1 MVEINACV
9 LDFIC
14 TEENCSDFE
23 GHMRDKLSNLP
34 FQMKMFVSFLNQTI
48 SFQPKVLWA
57 EFNIIC
63 DLFLSIL
70 GAHTIYLKACPIIA
84 LDYCEL

>member
-34 FQMKMFVSFLNQTI
+34 FQMKTFDSFLNLSVFSLKQSST
-48 SFQPKVLWA
+48 SFV
-57 EFNIIC
+57 NC
-63 DLFLSIL
+63 LFLSIL
-70 GAHTIYLKACPIIA
+70 GVHTICYLKACPIIA
-84 LDYCEL
+84 LDYCEF